1 MRAPPPSLLSGRSMK
16 SYVIPCSSGFRDTV
30 RELAARRGL
39 TATDLASGVLALLD
53 RETIDRIADPGEPAP
68 DDRECVQLKSGP
80 RKGRSLTRKPRLQLR
95 LPNRLDHAHVRRA
108 LALAIELDAGRQTLK
123 IVSPTEES
131 RLAAEIAEQ
140 RQSLR
145 KAEQD
150 LADMRAT
157 LNVIAFDADGQ
168 AVSTTEQASYI
179 LGLPPGA
186 TISRELVKSR
196 FRQLSRVFH
205 PDLPTGDTARMSR
218 IIEAVRYLE
227 ERLPRPFE
235 FKPVI

>member
-1 MRAPPPSLLSGRSMK
+1 MK
-16 SYVIPCSSGFRDTV
+16 SYVIPCSSGFRDAV
-30 RELAARRGL
+30 RALAARRGL
-39 TATDLASGVLALLD
+39 TATDLALGVLVLLD
-53 RETIDRIADPGEPAP
+53 RETIAGIPDPGEPAS

-108 LALAIELDAGRQTLK
+108 LALAIELDSGRQALK
-123 IVSPTEES
+123 VVSSVEES
-131 RLAAEIAEQ
+131 RQEAELAEQ
-140 RQSLR
+140 RQALER
-145 KAEQD
+145 AEQAV
-150 LADMRAT
+150 ADMRAT
-157 LNVIAFDADGQ
+157 LNVIAFDADSQ
-168 AVSTTEQASYI
+168 AVSTAEQASYI
-179 LGLPPGA
+179 LGLPPGVPI
-186 TISRELVKSR
+186 TREIVKSR

-227 ERLPRPFE
+227 DKLPRPFE

>member
-1 MRAPPPSLLSGRSMK
+1 MK
-16 SYVIPCSSGFRDTV
+16 SYVIPCSSRFRDAV
-30 RELAARRGL
+30 RDLATRRGL
-39 TATDLASGVLALLD
+39 TATDLALGVLVLLG
-53 RETIDRIADPGEPAP
+53 RESIDAIPDPGEPAP

-95 LPNRLDHAHVRRA
+95 LPGRLEHAHVRRA
-108 LALAIELDAGRQTLK
+108 LALSIELDAGRQALK

-131 RLAAEIAEQ
+131 QLAAQLAEQ
-140 RQSLR
+140 QQALT
-145 KAEQD
+145 KAEQA
-150 LADMRAT
+150 LEDMRAS
-157 LNVIAFDADGQ
+157 LNVLAFDAGGQ
-168 AVSTTEQASYI
+168 TVSTTEQASYI

-186 TISRELVKSR
+186 PISREIIKSR

-227 ERLPRPFE
+227 DRLPRPFE